1 MEVVVSEL
9 HVVFGASGGIGNA
22 VIRALASRG
31 FEVRGVNRTGKALV
45 PSGVDVEAGDAARI
59 DDVRR
64 VLQGAGV
71 VYQCLF
77 PVEQDAIIDVAAE
90 YGAKLVVVSNL
101 YMYDP
106 TLGPMSEDSP
116 HILGNRQS
124 AKFYEEMNEQALEAH
139 RSGRVRATVGQASDI
154 YGPNVRH
161 GIGSDQVFGPLAAGK
176 AANFLG
182 DLDAVHTYT
191 YADDC
196 ARALVTL
203 GQREEALGQAWH
215 VPSAE
220 PITSRQL
227 FDMIFA
233 ELDQKPKI
241 RSANGMVLSTLAL
254 FSADMKRLKREKAY
268 QFTTPWL
275 VDSSKYEHAFGRE
288 VTPHDEA
295 VRQTVAWFNEHPHT

>member
-1 MEVVVSEL
+1 MSDM

-22 VIRALASRG
+22 VIRELAG
-31 FEVRGVNRTGKALV
+31 QGVEVRGVNRSGKALV
-45 PSGVDVEAGDAARI
+45 PSGADVVAADASRV

-64 VLQGAGV
+64 VVEGAAV

-77 PVEQDAIIDVAAE
+77 PVEQDAIIDVAGE
-90 YGAKLVVVSNL
+90 TGAKLVVASNL

-116 HILGNRQS
+116 HRLGNRQS
-124 AKFYEEMNEQALEAH
+124 AKFYEAMNEQALEAH

-176 AANFLG
+176 PANFLG

-191 YADDC
+191 FAGDC

-203 GQREEALGQAWH
+203 GQRDEALGQAWH

-227 FDMIFA
+227 FDLIFD
-233 ELDQKPKI
+233 ELGQKPRI
-241 RSANGMVLSTLAL
+241 RSANGLVLSMLAL

-275 VDSSKYEHAFGRE
+275 VDSSKYEQAFGKD
-288 VTPHDEA
+288 VTPHADA
-295 VRQTVAWFNEHPHT
+295 VRQTVAWFKEHPPA

>member
-1 MEVVVSEL
+1 MSET

-22 VIRALASRG
+22 VARELASQG
-31 FEVRGVNRTGKALV
+31 ADVRAVNRSGKALV
-45 PSGVDVEAGDAARI
+45 PSGVELVAGDATKI

-64 VLQGAGV
+64 VMQGAAV

-77 PVEQDAIIDVAAE
+77 PVEQDAIIEVAGE
-90 YGAKLVVVSNL
+90 TGAKLVVASNL

-116 HILGNRQS
+116 HVLGNRQS
-124 AKFYEEMNEQALEAH
+124 AKFYEQMNEQALAAH

-176 AANFLG
+176 PANFLG

-191 YADDC
+191 FTGDC

-203 GQREEALGQAWH
+203 GQRDEALGQTWH
-215 VPSAE
+215 VPSAD

-227 FDMIFA
+227 FDMIFD
-233 ELDQKPKI
+233 ELGQKPKI
-241 RSANGMVLSTLAL
+241 RSANGMLLNVLAL
-254 FSADMKRLKREKAY
+254 FNADMKRLKKEKVY
-268 QFTTPWL
+268 QFVTPWL
-275 VDSSKYEHAFGRE
+275 VDSSKYEQVFGRD
-288 VTPHDEA
+288 VTSHADA
-295 VRQTVAWFNEHPHT
+295 VRETVTWFKEHPPK

>member
-1 MEVVVSEL
+1 MVSEL

-22 VIRALASRG
+22 VVRELAGQG
-31 FEVRGVNRTGKALV
+31 FEVRGVNRSGKALV
-45 PSGVDVEAGDAARI
+45 PSGVDVVAADASRV

-64 VLQGAGV
+64 AMEGAAV

-77 PVEQDAIIDVAAE
+77 PVEQDAIIDVAGE
-90 YGAKLVVVSNL
+90 TGAKLVVASNL

-106 TLGPMSEDSP
+106 TQGPMSEDSP
-116 HILGNRQS
+116 HSVGDRQS
-124 AKFYEEMNEQALEAH
+124 AKFYEAMNEQALEAH
-139 RSGRVRATVGQASDI
+139 RSGRVRATVGQGSDI

-176 AANFLG
+176 PANFLG

-191 YADDC
+191 FAGDC

-227 FDMIFA
+227 FDLIFN
-233 ELDQKPKI
+233 ELGQKPRI
-241 RSANGMVLSTLAL
+241 RSANGLVLTTLAL
-254 FSADMKRLKREKAY
+254 FNADMKRLKREKAY

-275 VDSSKYEHAFGRE
+275 VDSSNYEQAFGKD
-288 VTPHDEA
+288 VTLHAEA
-295 VRQTVAWFNEHPHT
+295 VRQTVAWFKEHPLP

>member
-1 MEVVVSEL
+1 MSEL

-22 VIRALASRG
+22 VIRELANQGR
-31 FEVRGVNRTGKALV
+31 EVRGVNRSGKAMV
-45 PSGVDVEAGDAARI
+45 PTGVDVLAADAARA
-59 DDVRR
+59 DEVRR
-64 VLQGAGV
+64 AMQGATV

-77 PVEQDAIIDVAAE
+77 PVEQDAIIEVAAE
-90 YGAKLVVVSNL
+90 TNATLVVASNL

-116 HILGNRQS
+116 HVVGDRQS
-124 AKFYEEMNEQALEAH
+124 AKFYKEMNEQALEAH
-139 RSGRVRATVGQASDI
+139 RSGRVRAVVGQASDI

-161 GIGSDQVFGPLAAGK
+161 GIGRDQVFAPLAAGK
-176 AANFLG
+176 PANFLG

-196 ARALVTL
+196 ARALITL

-227 FDMIFA
+227 FAKIFA
-233 ELDQKPKI
+233 ELA
-241 RSANGMVLSTLAL
+241 RSRRSDRPTACC
-254 FSADMKRLKREKAY
+254 
-268 QFTTPWL
+268 
-275 VDSSKYEHAFGRE
+275 
-288 VTPHDEA
+288 
-295 VRQTVAWFNEHPHT
+295 

>member
-1 MEVVVSEL
+1 MSEV

-22 VIRALASRG
+22 VIRELAG
-31 FEVRGVNRTGKALV
+31 AGVEVRGVNRSGTASV
-45 PSGVDVEAGDAARI
+45 PSAAEVVAADASNL

-64 VLQGAGV
+64 VMEGAAV

-77 PVEQDAIIDVAAE
+77 PVEQDAIIDVAGE
-90 YGAKLVVVSNL
+90 TGAKLVVASNL

-106 TLGPMSEDSP
+106 KLGPMSEESP
-116 HILGNRQS
+116 HVLGDRQS

-139 RSGRVRATVGQASDI
+139 RSGRIRATVGQASDI

-176 AANFLG
+176 PANFLG

-191 YADDC
+191 FADDC

-203 GQREEALGQAWH
+203 GQRGEALGQAWH

-220 PITSRQL
+220 PITRRQL
-227 FDMIFA
+227 FDLIFD
-233 ELDQKPKI
+233 ELGAKPRI
-241 RSANGMVLSTLAL
+241 RSANGLLLSALAV
-254 FSADMKRLKREKAY
+254 FNSDMKRLKKEKAY

-275 VDSSKYEHAFGRE
+275 VDSSKYETAFGKD

-295 VRQTVAWFNEHPHT
+295 VRQTVAWFKEHPLA